1 MSDEE
6 KKTRIS
12 RRQFIRLSATM
23 TAGAVLAACAQTE
36 TPTAEPEMDEEEPTA
51 TPEPEPTEAP
61 EPTATAMQVEE
72 EEPEPTEMV
81 SQYQEAPMLAEMVE
95 AGELPPVD
103 ERLPMNPRVLEPYD
117 SIGTY
122 GGAWRRAFRGASDRF
137 GVHTTIAEHL
147 LEIRQE
153 ENAGDMTLYT
163 NVAESYEVN
172 DDATEFIWH
181 LREGM
186 KWSDGTPM
194 SSENAVWWYENVY
207 LNDELA
213 PNRKYDNVRQEEYL
227 TGVEAVDDWSFRLT
241 YSRPN
246 STLPLGVVRGEAWGT
261 VGGLNFMVPH
271 HYLQDYHIDFADEE
285 FLNDVIEEKEANSW
299 VELWMGGPIGMF
311 FFNPDLPMV
320 GPWVMKVPVPAEQ
333 IVQERNAYYYQVDP
347 EGNQLPYMDQIT
359 HLFYESQ
366 ETFNLRLISGEV
378 DLQFRKVDIADY
390 PLFKENEEQGG
401 YEVYEW
407 IQDGS
412 AGYQVNP
419 TPRDDDGNLLE
430 AQMEIV
436 SQADFRRALSLAI
449 NREEIN
455 ELVYNGLSNPRG
467 AAPIPGSPVYK
478 QEYEEIWADYDP
490 DQANLLLDGLGL
502 TERDNDGYRLR
513 PDGETL
519 VLRLDVDSNPGSA
532 AERQHQLVAEY
543 WDAVGIRTVINAME
557 RSLRETVA
565 FSDRYSVIA
574 AGIGNT
580 AVPLSYDG
588 WHGGPGG
595 GYARWMRNPP
605 GEDMPELAVEPPEDS
620 PYWDLYALIEEAY
633 FQTIDIDEAH
643 EVLKQALDIYY
654 DQCYRIG
661 TCGAAPQPV
670 IKTNRM
676 KNVPNGVTQGN
687 ALMQINM
694 AQPAQVYID
703 EG

>member
-1 MSDEE
+1 MKENSG
-6 KKTRIS
+6 KTRIS
-12 RRQFIRLSATM
+12 RRQFIKLSAVAV
-23 TAGAVLAACAQTE
+23 AGTVVAACEGGQT
-36 TPTAEPEMDEEEPTA
+36 TPMVDPTSEPAATA
-51 TPEPEPTEAP
+51 TPQPTEEPVEVKEEAP
-61 EPTATAMQVEE
+61 EPTEE
-72 EEPEPTEMV
+72 VV
-81 SQYQEAPMLAEMVE
+81 SKYNEAPMLAEMV
-95 AGELPPVD
+95 ANGELPPVD
-103 ERLPMNPRVLEPYD
+103 ERLPKNPRVLEPYH
-117 SIGTY
+117 SIGQY

-147 LEIRQE
+147 LEIFQE
-153 ENAGDMTLYT
+153 ENGGDMTLYA

-186 KWSDGTPM
+186 KWSDGTDL
-194 SSENAVWWYENVY
+194 SSENAVWWYENVF
-207 LNDELA
+207 LNDDLA
-213 PNRKYDNVRQEEYL
+213 PNRKYDNVRQEDYL
-227 TGVEAVDDWSFRLT
+227 TGIEAVDDWSFKCT
-241 YSRPN
+241 YSKPN

-271 HYLQDYHIDFADEE
+271 HYLKDFHPDFAD
-285 FLNDVIEEKEANSW
+285 KEALDKEVADRELNSW
-299 VELWMGGPIGMF
+299 VELWMGGPVGMF

-333 IVQERNAYYYQVDP
+333 IVQERNPYYYQVDP

-378 DLQFRKVDIADY
+378 DCQFRKVDIADY
-390 PLFKENEEQGG
+390 PLFKENEEKGG
-401 YEVYEW
+401 YKTYEW
-407 IQDGS
+407 TQDGS
-412 AGYQVNP
+412 AGYSVNP
-419 TPRDDDGNLLE
+419 TPRDDEGNLIE
-430 AQMEIV
+430 AQMAIV
-436 SQADFRRALSLAI
+436 SQADFRCALSLAI

-478 QEYEEIWADYDP
+478 KEYEELWAGYDP
-490 DQANLLLDGLGL
+490 DAANELLDGLGL
-502 TERDNDGYRLR
+502 AERDDDGFRKR

-519 VLRLDVDSNPGSA
+519 VLRMDVDSNPGSA

-543 WDAVGIRTVINAME
+543 WKAIGVNTIINAME
-557 RSLRETVA
+557 RSLRETVQ
-565 FSDRYSVIA
+565 FSDRHSVIA

-595 GYARWMRNPP
+595 GYARWMRTPP
-605 GEDMPELAVEPPEDS
+605 GETPPDLAVEPPAGDI
-620 PYWDLYALIEEAY
+620 YYDLYALIEKAY
-633 FQTIDIDEAH
+633 YETIDIDEAH

-661 TCGAAPQPV
+661 TCGAQPQPV
-670 IKTNRM
+670 IVTNRM
-676 KNVPNGVTQGN
+676 RNVPNGVTQGN

-694 AQPAQVYID
+694 AQPAQMWI
-703 EG
+703 EEE

>member
-1 MSDEE
+1 MIAES
-6 KKTRIS
+6 KLRIS
-12 RRQFIRLSATM
+12 RRQFIQVSTVA
-23 TAGAVLAACAQTE
+23 TAGAVLTACGQTE
-36 TPTAEPEMDEEEPTA
+36 TPVAEPTA
-51 TPEPEPTEAP
+51 TDVPEPTNTPA
-61 EPTATAMQVEE
+61 PTATPMTVEE
-72 EEPEPTEMV
+72 EEPEPTAEI
-81 SQYQEAPMLAEMVE
+81 SQYQEAPMLAAMVE

-103 ERLPMNPRVLEPYD
+103 ERLPLNPRVLKPYD
-117 SIGTY
+117 SIGMY

-147 LEIRQE
+147 LEIYQE
-153 ENAGDMTLYT
+153 EDAGDMTLYA
-163 NVAESYEVN
+163 NVVENYEVN
-172 DDATEFIWH
+172 DDATEFVWH
-181 LREGM
+181 LREGIR
-186 KWSDGTPM
+186 WSDGTPL
-194 SSENAVWWYENVY
+194 SSENAVWWYENIF

-213 PNRKYDNVRQEEYL
+213 PNRKYDNVRQEDYL
-227 TGVEAVDDWSFRLT
+227 TGVEAVDDWSFKCT
-241 YSRPN
+241 YSKPN

-261 VGGLNFMVPH
+261 VGGLNFMVPD
-271 HYLQDYHIDFADEE
+271 HYLKDYHADFADPD
-285 FLNDVIEEKEANSW
+285 FLDEVIAEKEANSW

-311 FFNPDLPMV
+311 FFNGDLPMV

-333 IVQERNAYYYQVDP
+333 IVQERNPYYYTVDP
-347 EGNQLPYMDQIT
+347 EGNQLPYLDEVT

-378 DLQFRKVDIADY
+378 DCQFRKVDITDY
-390 PLFKENEEQGG
+390 PLFKENEENGG
-401 YEVYEW
+401 YETYEW
-407 IQDGS
+407 TQDGS
-412 AGYQVNP
+412 AGYQINP
-419 TPRDDDGNLLE
+419 TPRDEEGNLLE
-430 AQMEIV
+430 EQMAIV
-436 SQADFRRALSLAI
+436 GQADFRRALSLAI
-449 NREEIN
+449 NRDEIN

-478 QEYEEIWADYDP
+478 QEYEEMWAEYDP

-502 TERDNDGYRLR
+502 TERDNDGFRLR
-513 PDGETL
+513 PDGETMT
-519 VLRLDVDSNPGSA
+519 LRLDVDSNPGSA
-532 AERQHQLVAEY
+532 GERQNQLVVEY
-543 WDAVGIRTVINAME
+543 WQAIGIKVNINAME
-557 RSLRETVA
+557 RSLRETVQL
-565 FSDRYSVIA
+565 SDRYSVVA

-605 GEDMPELAVEPPEDS
+605 GESMPELAVEPPEGD
-620 PYWDLYALIEEAY
+620 PYYDLYALIEQAY
-633 FQTIDIDEAH
+633 FETIDIDEAH

-670 IKTNRM
+670 IVTNRM

-694 AQPAQVYID
+694 AQPPQMYID